1 MNIITKLNELITK
14 NFNKFLTNYFNNMN
28 YVDKKGTFS
37 NYYNFINDLDSF
49 NDSFIKDIIKS
60 YFQYI
65 DECFFNSSYRKKL
78 CKSNGFYERKNFVTL
93 FGEITFKRRYYYD
106 TTSNEYF
113 FFTDLFLGLPKRKH
127 FDPFVCAEIC
137 EQATTESYSKTG
149 KIIANKI
156 GKRISNNININR
168 ATARNIVL
176 AFNPEYNEINDL
188 KRVEKLFIMLD
199 EKFIGSQFNEGK
211 DFMTKASVIFEDYEK
226 EYSYKKK
233 ETSKTRYKL
242 VNPHACAS
250 IDNTL
255 LEDTIDYIYNNYDV
269 NHIKEINFMGDCAK
283 WIKEF
288 PKSNWFKF
296 TSDTKVQF
304 AMDNFHFKQ
313 ALINLTTKK
322 NNDIYEALLESVN
335 SNNKKDFKLLIEQF
349 KDLNQDRIETIENK
363 EKYILNN
370 WKERQT
376 YLNNKYMRCSMESH
390 ISHILADLF
399 TARPKAYS
407 KKGLNHLLKLRLL
420 KVNGTDIKK
429 LYLNKLINPSEINE
443 CNTQTKINV
452 NKIIFPTDTKTNK
465 YLNNFY
471 NTRMDTFDYIQKE
484 EINFL

>member
-65 DECFFNSSYRKKL
+65 DECFFNSSYRKKF

-168 ATARNIVL
+168 ATTRNIVL

-407 KKGLNHLLKLRLL
+407 KK
-420 KVNGTDIKK
+420 D
-429 LYLNKLINPSEINE
+429 
-443 CNTQTKINV
+443 
-452 NKIIFPTDTKTNK
+452 
-465 YLNNFY
+465 
-471 NTRMDTFDYIQKE
+471 
-484 EINFL
+484 